1 MWIFYGDFES
11 KSETLNSGNVKI
23 SIFDFFLNLKI
34 ITSIIQRM
42 NSVFL
47 QIANK
52 IFLEKI
58 KIEIVN

>member
-11 KSETLNSGNVKI
+11 KSETLNSDNVKI